1 MFKYN
6 AGGHTQ
12 EVKVDANE
20 NEHSSQN
27 QYTPKKKKPSIC
39 SGYQVY
45 CCQTLLEM

>member
-20 NEHSSQN
+20 NEHSSQY
-27 QYTPKKKKPSIC
+27 QYTPKKKKNPQFVVDTRST
-39 SGYQVY
+39 VVR
-45 CCQTLLEM
+45 LF